1 MNTAASEKST
11 TAPSNAIDFHSPP
24 NRVSGNEDVMDRTEE
39 HTKFRFVVFSSIVV
53 IAMINYIDR
62 GAISYAAADITAE
75 YNLDRA
81 AWGAVLGYF
90 GYGYMFGALIGGAL
104 GDRFGA
110 KLVWLIAGAAWS
122 VFEIA
127 TAYAGDFGV
136 AALGGSALAG
146 FAVVRVLFGF
156 SEGPASST
164 INKTVGNWATPRE
177 RGFAVSIGL
186 LSTPLGALL
195 TAPMSVG
202 LLLLTGSWR
211 AMFWILGITGLVALL
226 AFMRIFTNR
235 PEENPRVS
243 AAELAEIRHGTSAS
257 DASSTSTGWQDSDAP
272 WWLFFTSRT
281 MVFNTIGYF
290 AFIYVNFML
299 LTWTPKYLQDQFHF
313 NLASLWYLGMI
324 PWTGPCLT
332 VLLGG
337 RFSDWLLKRTG
348 NLRIARSWFA
358 ALTLL
363 LTTLVFLGVSQA
375 TSPAAVIAL
384 MTLGNSLNA
393 LVNTVYWTVV
403 IDTAPREHLGTWS
416 GFMHFFANIGS
427 VLAPTLAGILASTY
441 GYQAMFIAT
450 AVATGIGMAA
460 MLLVSPGV
468 LPVRRGAVAR

>member
-1 MNTAASEKST
+1 
-11 TAPSNAIDFHSPP
+11 
-24 NRVSGNEDVMDRTEE
+24 MDRPEGRTR
-39 HTKFRFVVFSSIVV
+39 FRYVIFSSIVV

-62 GAISYAAADITAE
+62 GAISYAAGDITAE

-110 KLVWLIAGAAWS
+110 KLVWLVAGVAWS
-122 VFEIA
+122 LFEIA
-127 TAYAGDFGV
+127 TAYAGDFGL
-136 AALGGSALAG
+136 AMLGGSALAG

-156 SEGPASST
+156 AEGPAYSI

-211 AMFWILGITGLVALL
+211 AMFWILGISGLVALL

-243 AAELAEIRHGTSAS
+243 AAELAEIRGM
-257 DASSTSTGWQDSDAP
+257 STFDPDPQTAAGAREEPDVP

-324 PWTGPCLT
+324 PWTGPCIT

-348 NLRIARSWFA
+348 SLRIARSWFA

-363 LTTLVFLGVSQA
+363 LTTIVFLGVSQA

-393 LVNTVYWTVV
+393 LVNSVYWTVV
-403 IDTAPREHLGTWS
+403 IDTAPRSRLGAWS
-416 GFMHFFANIGS
+416 GFMHFFANIGA
-427 VLAPTLAGILASTY
+427 VLAPTLAGVLATAY

-450 AVATGIGMAA
+450 AVATGVGMAA

-468 LPVRRGAVAR
+468 LPARRIAARP

>member
-1 MNTAASEKST
+1 
-11 TAPSNAIDFHSPP
+11 
-24 NRVSGNEDVMDRTEE
+24 MDHAE
-39 HTKFRFVVFSSIVV
+39 HQSKFRYVIFSSIVV

-110 KLVWLIAGAAWS
+110 KRVWLVAGVAWS
-122 VFEIA
+122 LFEIA
-127 TAYAGDFGV
+127 TAYAGDFGI

-156 SEGPASST
+156 SEGPAYSI

-211 AMFWILGITGLVALL
+211 AMFWILGVAGLVALL

-235 PEENPRVS
+235 PEENRRVS
-243 AAELAEIRHGTSAS
+243 AAELAEIRGGSAIDQHAPSAPAVREGT
-257 DASSTSTGWQDSDAP
+257 DIP
-272 WWLFFTSRT
+272 WWVFFTSRT

-324 PWTGPCLT
+324 PWTGPCVT

-348 NLRIARSWFA
+348 SLRVARSYFA

-375 TSPAAVIAL
+375 TTPAAVIAL

-403 IDTAPREHLGTWS
+403 IDTAPRERLGAWS
-416 GFMHFFANIGS
+416 GFMHFFANIGA
-427 VLAPTLAGILASTY
+427 VLAPTLAGVLASAY
-441 GYQAMFIAT
+441 GYQAMFVAT
-450 AVATGIGMAA
+450 AVATAVGMAA

-468 LPVRRGAVAR
+468 LPTRYGAARS

>member
-1 MNTAASEKST
+1 MQHGEAQS
-11 TAPSNAIDFHSPP
+11 
-24 NRVSGNEDVMDRTEE
+24 
-39 HTKFRFVVFSSIVV
+39 KFRFVIFSSIVV
-53 IAMINYIDR
+53 IAMVNYIDR

-110 KLVWLIAGAAWS
+110 KRVWLVAGVAWS
-122 VFEIA
+122 LFEIA

-136 AALGGSALAG
+136 ATLGGSALAG

-156 SEGPASST
+156 SEGPAYSI

-235 PEENPRVS
+235 PEENPRVN
-243 AAELAEIRHGTSAS
+243 AAELAEIRSGAPGS
-257 DASSTSTGWQDSDAP
+257 DGSSTPLGSHGADVP
-272 WWLFFTSRT
+272 WWLFFISRT

-348 NLRIARSWFA
+348 SLRIARSWFA

-403 IDTAPREHLGTWS
+403 IDTAPREHLGAWS

-468 LPVRRGAVAR
+468 LPVRRDAALR

>member
-1 MNTAASEKST
+1 
-11 TAPSNAIDFHSPP
+11 
-24 NRVSGNEDVMDRTEE
+24 MDQTENQ
-39 HTKFRFVVFSSIVV
+39 TKFRFVIFSSIVV

-110 KLVWLIAGAAWS
+110 KLVWLIAGVAWS

-127 TAYAGDFGV
+127 TAYAGDFGM

-156 SEGPASST
+156 SEGPAYSI
-164 INKTVGNWATPRE
+164 INKTVGNWATLRE

-211 AMFWILGITGLVALL
+211 AMFWILGVTGLVALL

-235 PEENPRVS
+235 PEDNPRVS
-243 AAELAEIRHGTSAS
+243 AAELAEIRSGTPVSGAP
-257 DASSTSTGWQDSDAP
+257 STSIGRQDADVP
-272 WWLFFTSRT
+272 WWMFFTSRT

-348 NLRIARSWFA
+348 NLRLARSWFA

-403 IDTAPREHLGTWS
+403 IDTAPREHLGAWS

-468 LPVRRGAVAR
+468 LPVRRGAVPR

>member
-1 MNTAASEKST
+1 MNQS
-11 TAPSNAIDFHSPP
+11 
-24 NRVSGNEDVMDRTEE
+24 
-39 HTKFRFVVFSSIVV
+39 KFRYVIFSSIVI

-110 KLVWLIAGAAWS
+110 KIVWLIAGVAWS
-122 VFEIA
+122 LFEIA
-127 TAYAGDFGV
+127 TAYAGDFGM
-136 AALGGSALAG
+136 AALGGSALTG
-146 FAVVRVLFGF
+146 FAVVRILFGF
-156 SEGPASST
+156 SEGPAYSI

-211 AMFWILGITGLVALL
+211 AMFWILGITGLIALL

-235 PEENPRVS
+235 PDENPRVS
-243 AAELAEIRHGTSAS
+243 AAELAEIRSS
-257 DASSTSTGWQDSDAP
+257 NSVDRDVQSASSTREGAEVP
-272 WWLFFTSRT
+272 WWLFFVSRT
-281 MVFNTIGYF
+281 MICNTIGYF

-313 NLASLWYLGMI
+313 NLSSLWYLGMI
-324 PWTGPCLT
+324 PWTGPCIT

-348 NLRIARSWFA
+348 SLRIARSWFA
-358 ALTLL
+358 AFTLL
-363 LTTLVFLGVSQA
+363 LTTLVFFCVSQA

-403 IDTAPREHLGTWS
+403 IDTAPRERLGAWS

-427 VLAPTLAGILASTY
+427 VLAPTLAGILASAY

-450 AVATGIGMAA
+450 AVATAVGMAA
-460 MLLVSPGV
+460 MLLVNPGV
-468 LPVRRGAVAR
+468 LPTRRVAPRS